1 MSNKPTEQSAEQVK
15 ALQKNSELLQAVL
28 IKELA
33 HARKI
38 QGLTQAQLAER
49 MGRTRMTIQRAESDL
64 SGVGLATFVELA
76 LALGYAPELRAPS
89 QAGTSALLRH
99 RGVHHSRTTRELEFK
114 DRQREASFASGWESI
129 NAYSGVG
136 LAPILETL
144 LPGATQEQATA
155 AASAI
160 QWLGTDVGFGFL
172 CNVLAAA
179 GYHVTAVEPARHTE
193 LM

>member
-1 MSNKPTEQSAEQVK
+1 MSKETTEQHSESVL
-15 ALQKNSELLQAVL
+15 ALQKDSKLLQAAL
-28 IKELA
+28 IRELA
-33 HARKI
+33 QARKLK
-38 QGLTQAQLAER
+38 GLTQAQLAQM

-76 LALGYAPELRAPS
+76 LALGYSPELRPPS
-89 QAGTSALLRH
+89 QVGVPALLRH

-114 DRQREASFASGWESI
+114 DRQREASFANGWEAV
-129 NAYSGVG
+129 NAYAGVG
-136 LAPILETL
+136 LSPILETL

-172 CNVLAAA
+172 RNVLAAA
-179 GYHVTAVEPARHTE
+179 GYQVTATETSRHAE